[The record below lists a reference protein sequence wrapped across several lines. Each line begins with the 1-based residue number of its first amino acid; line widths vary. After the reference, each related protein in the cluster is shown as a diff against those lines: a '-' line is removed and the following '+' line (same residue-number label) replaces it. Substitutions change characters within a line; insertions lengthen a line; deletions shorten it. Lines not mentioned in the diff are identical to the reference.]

1 MRFFINQVLASL
13 ILCLFGCGKPE
24 VTYYEIPKEERTGPS
39 SGKGSTR
46 LPEGHPIPKETQP
59 DSATP
64 LSQPFWEVPD
74 SWNPGPASPL
84 RVASFMVNDTG
95 GQTAEITITTFP
107 GDVGGILLNINRW
120 RRQIGLDSIPA
131 DEVSNYLTEVDF
143 AENRFHLI
151 DLHNTIESQGKP
163 HPQNSLIAMLS
174 HQDNTWFFKISGDTI
189 LVEKQRKPFLEFL
202 ETVKFQ

>member
-39 SGKGSTR
+39 SGEGSTR
-46 LPEGHPIPKETQP
+46 LPEGHPILKETQTV
-59 DSATP
+59 SATP

-74 SWNPGPASPL
+74 SWNQGPVSQL
-84 RVASFMVNDTG
+84 RVASFLVNDTG

-120 RRQIGLDSIPA
+120 RRQIGLDSIPS

-143 AENRFHLI
+143 SGNRFNLI
-151 DLHNTIESQGKP
+151 DLHNENKSQGKL
-163 HPQNSLIAMLS
+163 HPQSSLIAVLS

-189 LVEKQRKPFLEFL
+189 LVDKQRKTFLGFL
-202 ETVKFQ
+202 ETVKF